1 MLVGHLGVGLA
12 AKAVQPKIGLGTLFA
27 AAMLLDIV
35 LWILVLAGV
44 EAATVPPDYATH
56 HYLYF
61 NFPYSHSLLAAILWS
76 AVAALAWAFRGDGEW
91 SARIFSAA
99 AITVAIV
106 TFSHWFLD
114 YLVHPAE
121 LPIAPG
127 GPTLGLGLWDR
138 EPLELEIELAL
149 AGGGLLLYLVN
160 AGMRGARGL
169 AVIGLVAVM
178 SAITAWGVYAPN
190 PPASIS
196 MVAYVMLVTIGAAV
210 AVGGWADARNTG
222 GTSE

>member
-12 AKAVQPKIGLGTLFA
+12 AKAVQPKVGLGTLFA

-35 LWILVLAGV
+35 LWILVLTGV
-44 EAATVPPDYATH
+44 EAATVPADYNAH

-76 AVAALAWAFRGDGEW
+76 AVAGVAWAAFRGDGDW
-91 SARIFSAA
+91 SARIFSFS
-99 AITVAIV
+99 AIVVAVV

-138 EPLELEIELAL
+138 QPLELEIELAIV
-149 AGGGLLLYLVN
+149 GVGLLLYLVST
-160 AGMRGARGL
+160 GMRRGL
-169 AVIGLVAVM
+169 AVTGVVAVVAAM
-178 SAITAWGVYAPN
+178 TAWGVYAPN
-190 PPASIS
+190 PPSSIG
-196 MVAYVMLVTIGAAV
+196 MVAYLMLVTIGVVV
-210 AVGGWADARNTG
+210 AVGAWADASRSG
-222 GTSE
+222 SVS